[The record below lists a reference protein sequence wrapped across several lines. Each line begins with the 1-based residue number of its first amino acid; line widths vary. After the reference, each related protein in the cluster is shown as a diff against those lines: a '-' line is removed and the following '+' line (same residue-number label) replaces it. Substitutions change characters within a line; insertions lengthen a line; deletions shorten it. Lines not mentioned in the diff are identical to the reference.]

1 MSNVLQNIFL
11 LILNVLNFSFLKYL
25 QCLFCSNF
33 FFFFAFVKTK
43 LADMSLADFAKT
55 DFYAAKME

>member
-1 MSNVLQNIFL
+1 MFLQNIFL

-43 LADMSLADFAKT
+43 LVDMSLADFAKI